1 MARQYRK
8 KVKIGD
14 KIRLLKDGAYGI
26 ARPAGTVFVIESTLS
41 DGLPGSGDWQFPKYV
56 HELQEEGLAL
66 VKPNLIF
73 IRTDNEG
80 S

>member
-1 MARQYRK
+1 MARQYKK

-14 KIRLLKDGAYGI
+14 KIRLLRSNAYFIPKDAGA
-26 ARPAGTVFVIESTLS
+26 TFVVTGFDPDKTPVCE
-41 DGLPGSGDWQFPKYV
+41 DWVFPKYV